1 MRIPNILKYLPVAGF
16 TLASTTFVKSHYS
29 NIENQ
34 SQFDALQKSIDE
46 NIELNKTLRKSLESI
61 NEDRELIINNLNELK
76 ENHNTIQEK
85 LEQISETNSNNAE
98 CISTSQKLLTE
109 LSDKYNTIIDSIKKS
124 GGNDGNNFLDSNILE
139 TLNDY
144 ISSLTPLETLSFMH
158 ICGSIVILFSLFSIL
173 TIFYGEFFIQKFSLE
188 TKYPKLAKFIQIRRK
203 FQQFYLITQFLT
215 ILAILI
221 VSTIVDLLCFPSL
234 FK

>member
-34 SQFDALQKSIDE
+34 RQFDALQKSIDE

-188 TKYPKLAKFIQIRRK
+188 TKYPKLAKFIQLRIK
-203 FQQFYLITQFLT
+203 FQQYYFIVNVSMIATALLILYVN
-215 ILAILI
+215 L
-221 VSTIVDLLCFPSL
+221 VLLL
-234 FK
+234 